1 MKVIDL
7 LVKISKGEEV
17 PKEIKI
23 ENDELYFS
31 KYKNTYVFEDG
42 GNLNWCYYVTNK
54 SLTDEIE
61 IIEEEKEIEE
71 IKMIGCNMEIDLFDK
86 KTLLPTENMQTEFI
100 ISKINELVREVR
112 KLKDLSKC
120 QK

>member
-7 LVKISKGEEV
+7 LNKIAKGEEV

-23 ENDELYFS
+23 ENDELYFN

-42 GNLNWCYYVTNK
+42 ENLNWCYYVTDK

-61 IIEEEKEIEE
+61 IIEEEKEIEKLNLDTDELRGKE
-71 IKMIGCNMEIDLFDK
+71 IVRSIDYLLEGKINQLIDLINDMRDK
-86 KTLLPTENMQTEFI
+86 E
-100 ISKINELVREVR
+100 
-112 KLKDLSKC
+112 
-120 QK
+120 